1 MQNKSNSDA
10 LENMTTPPSVKLL
23 FVDDDEDDFLLFQAA
38 VSDIGHYPIN
48 LIWADTFEKAVDMVL
63 TETFDI
69 FFVDYRLTMH
79 TGLDLMRL
87 FRTKGQ
93 LQPFVILTG
102 QGDHNIDV
110 LAMEEGAADY
120 LEKDRLSPDLLERVI
135 RYAITRAKT
144 LNTLRQSEKR
154 LSILS
159 EKLIYAQEDER
170 KRISREL
177 HDSTSAN
184 LTAIKYAIEKKL
196 YETGNDPDNPDTDY
210 FKYLINLVRETI
222 GDVQR
227 IYSNLHPG
235 LLDELGVISA
245 INRFCRGFEEV
256 HDEIQITRA
265 INVAETDITE
275 KLKIVIY
282 RVMQESMN
290 NIARH
295 SRADQVRFAL
305 EFDANDNL
313 RMIVADNGRGFDVEE
328 TLKNESESS
337 SSGLGIIN
345 MQERVAFSGGS
356 FSLES
361 RPGLGTTLT
370 ATWPAGK

>member
-1 MQNKSNSDA
+1 
-10 LENMTTPPSVKLL
+10 MTTPPPVRLL
-23 FVDDDEDDFLLFQAA
+23 LVDDDEDDFLLFQAA
-38 VSDIGHYPIN
+38 VSEISHYPIN
-48 LIWADTFEKAVDMVL
+48 LTWADTFEKAVDMVL

-87 FRTKGQ
+87 FRTKGH

-102 QGDHNIDV
+102 QGDHDIDV
-110 LAMEEGAADY
+110 RAMEEGAADY
-120 LEKDRLSPDLLERVI
+120 LEKDRLSPPLLERII
-135 RYAITRAKT
+135 RYAISRANT

-154 LSILS
+154 LSVLS

-235 LLDELGVISA
+235 LLDELGVLSA

-256 HDEIQITRA
+256 HDVIRITRD
-265 INVAETDITE
+265 ITVDETDIPQE
-275 KLKIVIY
+275 LKIVIY
-282 RVMQESMN
+282 RVLQEAMN

-295 SRADQVRFAL
+295 SRADQVRLSLGHA
-305 EFDANDNL
+305 ANGDL
-313 RMIVADNGRGFDVEE
+313 RMVVADNGRGFDVDQ
-328 TLKNESESS
+328 TLKNESEIS

-345 MQERVAFSGGS
+345 MQERVAFSGGT